1 MRPRLILFCVLIFAL
16 VIAGVASR
24 FAQGNDETEINTSG
38 ILALAA
44 GFCLYL
50 IEAVWS
56 APQRADLRIQR
67 HLSADRVS
75 PGRPVEVNLVV
86 TNDGPDLP
94 ELYLDEILPARL
106 SLIEGRTH
114 LLTSLKSGEEI
125 EWTYTVEGDRGDF
138 YFGDITATASEQTG
152 LFKITQALETG
163 QRLIVQPLP
172 RHMRHIPIRPP
183 QTRGFAGPI
192 PARQS
197 GTGTDFFTVRE
208 YQPGDA
214 LRHINWKLS
223 ARQEQQLITN
233 VFEQQRIADVG
244 IILDARQPAYAQA
257 GMGNLFEHAVRA
269 AADLAENFLNEGN
282 RVGML
287 VYGSAIDRAFPGYGK
302 VQRQNI
308 LRLLAR
314 ATPGFNYA
322 LEKLDN
328 LPTRF
333 FPSRSQ
339 IILISPLLPDDE
351 KVLPNLC
358 AKGYHVL
365 LVSPNPINFESRHQ
379 GSEWVDQ
386 MALRIATAER
396 RLQINRLRRSGI
408 VVADWDVKEALDP
421 VLQALMARTPQTGGR
436 RL

>member
-1 MRPRLILFCVLIFAL
+1 MRS
-16 VIAGVASR
+16 G
-24 FAQGNDETEINTSG
+24 G

-56 APQRADLRIQR
+56 APQKADLSIQR
-67 HLSADRVS
+67 TLSADRIS
-75 PGRPVEVNLVV
+75 PGRPVEVRLSV
-86 TNDGPDLP
+86 TNNGPALP
-94 ELYLDEILPARL
+94 ELYLDDPLPARI
-106 SLIEGRTH
+106 SLIEGRTF
-114 LLTSLKSGEEI
+114 LLTSLAPGQHI
-125 EWTYTVEGDRGDF
+125 EWSYTVEGDRGDF
-138 YFGDITATASEQTG
+138 YFGDVTASVSEHTG
-152 LFKITQALETG
+152 LFQITKAFETG
-163 QRLIVQPLP
+163 LRLIVQPLP
-172 RHMRHIPIRPP
+172 RHMRHFPIRPP

-192 PARQS
+192 PARQA
-197 GTGTDFFTVRE
+197 GTGIDFYTVRE
-208 YQPGDA
+208 YEPGDE

-257 GMGNLFEHAVRA
+257 GIGNLFEHAVRA

-287 VYGSAIDRAFPGYGK
+287 VYGSSIDRAFPGYGK
-302 VQRQNI
+302 IQRQNI

-314 ATPGFNYA
+314 ANPGFNYA

-351 KVLPNLC
+351 KVLPHLC

-365 LVSPNPINFESRHQ
+365 LVSPNPINFETANQR
-379 GSEWVDQ
+379 SEWVDQ
-386 MALRIATAER
+386 MAFRIATAER
-396 RLQINRLRRSGI
+396 HLQINRLRRSGI
-408 VVADWDVKEALDP
+408 VVADWNVQEALDP
-421 VLQALMARTPQTGGR
+421 VLQALMARTPQSGGR

>member
-1 MRPRLILFCVLIFAL
+1 MRPRTILFCALIFGLA
-16 VIAGVASR
+16 IAGVAMRS
-24 FAQGNDETEINTSG
+24 GG

-56 APQRADLRIQR
+56 APQKADLSIQR
-67 HLSADRVS
+67 TLSADRIS
-75 PGRPVEVNLVV
+75 PGRPVEVRLSV
-86 TNDGPDLP
+86 TNNGPALP
-94 ELYLDEILPARL
+94 ELYLDDPLPAHL
-106 SLIEGRTH
+106 SLIEGRTF
-114 LLTSLKSGEEI
+114 LLTSLAPGQHI
-125 EWTYTVEGDRGDF
+125 EWSYTVEGNRGDF
-138 YFGDITATASEQTG
+138 FFGNVTASVSEHTG
-152 LFKITQALETG
+152 LFQITKAFETG
-163 QRLIVQPLP
+163 SQLIVQPLP

-192 PARQS
+192 PARQA
-197 GTGTDFFTVRE
+197 GTGIDFYTVRE
-208 YQPGDA
+208 YEPGDE

-257 GMGNLFEHAVRA
+257 GVGNLFEHAVRA

-287 VYGSAIDRAFPGYGK
+287 VYGSSIDRAFPGYGK

-314 ATPGFNYA
+314 ANPGFNYA

-351 KVLPNLC
+351 KVLPHLC

-365 LVSPNPINFESRHQ
+365 LVSPNPISFETENQH
-379 GSEWVDQ
+379 GEWVDQ
-386 MALRIATAER
+386 IAYRIASAER

-408 VVADWDVKEALDP
+408 VVADWNVKEALDP
-421 VLQALMARTPQTGGR
+421 VLQALMARTPQSGGR

>member
-1 MRPRLILFCVLIFAL
+1 MRPRTILFCALIFSLA
-16 VIAGVASR
+16 IAGVAMRS
-24 FAQGNDETEINTSG
+24 GG

-56 APQRADLRIQR
+56 APQQADLSIQR
-67 HLSADRVS
+67 TLSADRIS
-75 PGRPVEVNLVV
+75 PGRPVEVRLSV
-86 TNDGPDLP
+86 TNNGPALP
-94 ELYLDEILPARL
+94 ELYLDDPLPARL
-106 SLIEGRTH
+106 SLTEGRTF
-114 LLTSLKSGEEI
+114 LLTSLAPGQHI
-125 EWTYTVEGDRGDF
+125 EWSYTVEGDRGDF
-138 YFGDITATASEQTG
+138 FFGDVTASVSEHTG
-152 LFKITQALETG
+152 LFQITKAFETG
-163 QRLIVQPLP
+163 LQLIVQPLP
-172 RHMRHIPIRPP
+172 RHMRHIPIRPS

-197 GTGTDFFTVRE
+197 GTGIDFYTVRE
-208 YQPGDA
+208 YEPGDE

-287 VYGSAIDRAFPGYGK
+287 VYGSSIDRAFPGYGK
-302 VQRQNI
+302 VQRQHI
-308 LRLLAR
+308 LRVLAR
-314 ATPGFNYA
+314 ANPGFNYA

-351 KVLPNLC
+351 KVLPHLC

-365 LVSPNPINFESRHQ
+365 LVSPNPITFETANQ

-386 MALRIATAER
+386 IAFRIATAER
-396 RLQINRLRRSGI
+396 HLQINRLRRSGI
-408 VVADWDVKEALDP
+408 VVADWNVHEALDP
-421 VLQALMARTPQTGGR
+421 VLQALMARTPQSGGR